1 MFDNSYH
8 KSNHFSDTSNTYF
21 KKNSP
26 KGLNLPFGERYSGF
40 FRNAII

>member
-21 KKNSP
+21 KYKFP
-26 KGLNLPFGERYSGF
+26 KGLEFAFWGT
-40 FRNAII
+40 I